1 MGKNKVLNLSTT
13 KVETHCD
20 LSSNRKRKGKK
31 QKKPQEQEKRK
42 NGPTGRSIDL
52 ATVFGQTNMGRVC
65 FQGFWEDV
73 GPRLS
78 SPNVVPTGC
87 IRLATSSNTVQ
98 HRPTMLDGWCFNRLA
113 GPLS

>member
-20 LSSNRKRKGKK
+20 LSSNRKRKRKRAKETVRPGKA
-31 QKKPQEQEKRK
+31 RK
-42 NGPTGRSIDL
+42 AP
-52 ATVFGQTNMGRVC
+52 VFGQTNMGRVC
-65 FQGFWEDV
+65 F
-73 GPRLS
+73 PRILGRCWS
-78 SPNVVPTGC
+78 QTLESKCCSN
-87 IRLATSSNTVQ
+87 RLHWLATSPNTVQ